1 MRRRRQKIV
10 QLGAASPD
18 LIVVTAVRYG
28 NEAEMAAPFDMLIVI
43 AIADGLIV
51 DVDHRVAIET
61 GHRGADVIGQPWID
75 FVHPDD
81 GAGATLAF
89 TKLASSQGAH
99 WPCRIRHADGE
110 FELYNCRA
118 SLGQAGTAAFI
129 TASNARRAVEEH
141 EDLWHYK
148 RLSDLASD
156 LFIVAD
162 MAGTIE
168 TVNEATVQ
176 VHGVARE
183 HMVGRSLSDFI
194 PDDAPPLL
202 SEIIS
207 RFRQGERTIDFMI
220 PVDHADGHRVILEG
234 RTTFDSVMQRW
245 YTVERDVT
253 ERVLRE
259 RELEISQRFFEL
271 SASYLVLVAANGQLL
286 RANPAFHAFVGQ
298 TANRPIVGE
307 PVADLIGADAAE
319 FAALVG
325 EVLETGQTKTIQIDA
340 SLGGEDRLLSSIIV
354 AATDR
359 DAVFLSCRDITDEQ
373 RLADELFEG
382 ATRDQL
388 TRLANRNVFND
399 ALDATLRGGFVAA
412 IIVLDLDDFKR
423 VNDSLGHDA
432 GDELLTLIA
441 QRLLQTL
448 RPDDVVA
455 RFGGDE
461 FVILLRG
468 ARANA
473 NALEVAERVR
483 LALAEPFLV
492 KQRPLSITTS
502 VGVAIGRS
510 TTHDATKLFREAD
523 VAAYSAKRAG
533 RNRSRV
539 FDSDLREVVEHEAQV
554 ESDLRRALSHRTL
567 DIDVQG
573 IFSIDGPLS
582 GVEALLRLPQADGS
596 RSEPSRFLKL
606 AGQLGLLGA
615 LGEQVIDRAFSSM
628 REWLFNHP
636 TLTLSLNIGPAEVS
650 SPSFV
655 DMVSEYI
662 DRNRIDPGQLVFEIT
677 ESGFME
683 PTGREAKSLDEL
695 RKLGV
700 RVAVD
705 EFGAGASSLAFLRDL
720 RIDQIKIHRDF
731 VRTMD
736 TNPVARAI
744 TSSVVQLASQLGIM
758 VVAAGVFTK
767 AQADELRLLGCQQIQ
782 GFSLH
787 KPAPVDEFLS
797 QPMPEIAVANVEGSS
812 EGPWFPEPS

>member
-1 MRRRRQKIV
+1 
-10 QLGAASPD
+10 
-18 LIVVTAVRYG
+18 
-28 NEAEMAAPFDMLIVI
+28 MALPFDMLIVI
-43 AIADGLIV
+43 EATNGLV
-51 DVDHRVAIET
+51 LDVDHRVSVET
-61 GHRGADVIGQPWID
+61 GYDSEDVIGQPWMD
-75 FVHPDD
+75 FVHPEDT
-81 GAGATLAF
+81 AGAAEAVRGLIEN
-89 TKLASSQGAH
+89 QGTR

-110 FELYNCRA
+110 FVQYNCQA
-118 SLGQAGTAAFI
+118 SRSETSPVAFVK
-129 TASNARRAVEEH
+129 ARNARHAIEQDS
-141 EDLWHYK
+141 DLWHFK
-148 RLSDLASD
+148 RLTDLAPD
-156 LFIVAD
+156 LFVVSDIN
-162 MAGTIE
+162 GTIE
-168 TVNEATVQ
+168 LVNEAASVM
-176 VHGVARE
+176 HGVSCE
-183 HMVGRSLSDFI
+183 DLVGRSVFDFAV
-194 PDDAPPLL
+194 DGDSLARD
-202 SEIIS
+202 IIE
-207 RFRQGERTIDFMI
+207 RYLQGETTIDFET
-220 PVDHADGHRVILEG
+220 PAVAAGGATVILEG
-234 RTTFDSVMQRW
+234 RTTFDPVMDRW

-253 ERVLRE
+253 DRASRE
-259 RELEISQRFFEL
+259 RELEIGHRFFDL
-271 SASYLVLVAANGQLL
+271 SASFLALVGADGRVL
-286 RANPAFHAFVGQ
+286 RSNPAFNRFVGA
-298 TANRPIVGE
+298 T
-307 PVADLIGADAAE
+307 DAAE
-319 FAALVG
+319 LVGRPIAEMLGSDTDEFAAVLAQVLDTG
-325 EVLETGQTKTIQIDA
+325 ETAMPRIEVHPQDDA
-340 SLGGEDRLLSSIIV
+340 RLLATVIV
-354 AATDR
+354 AAPDR
-359 DAVFLSCRDITDEQ
+359 ETVFVSSRDITDEQ

-388 TRLANRNVFND
+388 TKLANRNVFND
-399 ALDATLRGGFVAA
+399 ALDATLRAGFVAA

-432 GDELLTLIA
+432 GDELLQLIG

-448 RPDDVVA
+448 RPDDIVA

-461 FVILLRG
+461 FVILLSG
-468 ARANA
+468 ARASTD
-473 NALEVAERVR
+473 ALEVAERVR

-492 KQRPLSITTS
+492 KNRPLNITTS
-502 VGVAIGRS
+502 VGVAVGRDQ
-510 TTHDATKLFREAD
+510 THDAMKLFREAD
-523 VAAYSAKRAG
+523 VAAYSAKRGG

-539 FDSDLREVVEHEAQV
+539 FDADLRKVVEQEAQV
-554 ESDLRRALSHRTL
+554 EQDLRRALSHRTL

-596 RSEPSRFLKL
+596 RSEPSSFLKI

-628 REWLFNHP
+628 RGWLLEHP
-636 TLTLSLNIGPAEVS
+636 AMTLSLNIGPTEVS

-655 DMVSEYI
+655 GMVSDSLE
-662 DRNRIDPGQLVFEIT
+662 RNRIDPGQLVFEIT

-683 PTGREAKSLDEL
+683 PDGREAKSLDEL

-744 TSSVVQLASQLGIM
+744 TTSVVQLASQLGIM

-767 AQADELRLLGCQQIQ
+767 AQADELRLLGCQQMQ

-787 KPAPVDEFLS
+787 KPVPVDEFLS

-812 EGPWFPEPS
+812 EGPWFEAEPT

>member
-1 MRRRRQKIV
+1 MN
-10 QLGAASPD
+10 GAD
-18 LIVVTAVRYG
+18 EENEVVGV
-28 NEAEMAAPFDMLIVI
+28 APLDMLIVI
-43 AIADGLIV
+43 GATDGLVV
-51 DVDHRVAIET
+51 DVDQRVLLET
-61 GHRGADVIGQPWID
+61 GYQSDDVVGRSWMD

-81 GAGATLAF
+81 SAGAMDAMRQL
-89 TKLASSQGAH
+89 LDNQGSR
-99 WPCRIRHADGE
+99 WPCRIRHADGR
-110 FELYNCRA
+110 FALYNCQA
-118 SLGQAGTAAFI
+118 SRSETSSVAYVKAR
-129 TASNARRAVEEH
+129 NARHTIEQNRELGH
-141 EDLWHYK
+141 FK

-156 LFIVAD
+156 LFIVSD
-162 MAGTIE
+162 VNGTIE
-168 TVNEATVQ
+168 IVNEAAALM
-176 VHGVARE
+176 HGIPCDDV
-183 HMVGRSLSDFI
+183 VGRSVFDFAVEG
-194 PDDAPPLL
+194 DALAQHIT
-202 SEIIS
+202 E
-207 RFRQGERTIDFMI
+207 RFLEGETTIDFETAAVAAGGRI
-220 PVDHADGHRVILEG
+220 VTLEG
-234 RTTFDSVMQRW
+234 RTTYDAVMQRW

-253 ERVLRE
+253 ERVARE
-259 RELEISQRFFEL
+259 RELEISQQFFEL
-271 SASYLVLVAANGQLL
+271 SASYLALVGADGRLL
-286 RANPAFHAFVGQ
+286 RANPSFLGLVDVDGD
-298 TANRPIVGE
+298 RSIIGE
-307 PVADLIGADAAE
+307 PVAELIGADEAE
-319 FAALVG
+319 FAALVEG
-325 EVLETGQTKTIQIDA
+325 VLTTGQTATSRLEAKPKGDV
-340 SLGGEDRLLSSIIV
+340 RLLSSVIV
-354 AATDR
+354 AANGR
-359 DAVFLSCRDITDEQ
+359 AAAFFSSRDITDEQ

-399 ALDATLRGGFVAA
+399 ALDATLGAGFVAA

-432 GDELLTLIA
+432 GDELLRLIG

-461 FVILLRG
+461 FVILLSG
-468 ARANA
+468 ARASSD
-473 NALEVAERVR
+473 ALDVAERVR

-492 KQRPLSITTS
+492 KNRPLNITTS
-502 VGVAIGRS
+502 VGVAIGRNN
-510 TTHDATKLFREAD
+510 THDATKLFREAD
-523 VAAYSAKRAG
+523 VAAYSAKRGG

-539 FDSDLREVVEHEAQV
+539 FDSDLREAVAHEAQV
-554 ESDLRRALSHRTL
+554 ESDLRRALSDRAL

-573 IFSIDGPLS
+573 IFSIDGPLC
-582 GVEALLRLPQADGS
+582 GVEALLRLPQADGT

-615 LGEQVIDRAFSSM
+615 LGEQVIDRSFSSM
-628 REWLFNHP
+628 REWLFDHP
-636 TLTLSLNIGPAEVS
+636 TKTLSLNIGPAEVS

-655 DMVSEYI
+655 DMVSDYI
-662 DRNRIDPGQLVFEIT
+662 DDNRIDPGQLVFEIT

-683 PTGREAKSLDEL
+683 PDGREAKSLDQL

-744 TSSVVQLASQLGIM
+744 TTSVVQLATQLGIN

-767 AQADELRLLGCQQIQ
+767 VQADELRLLGCQQIQ

-787 KPAPVDEFLS
+787 KPVPVDEFLS
-797 QPMPEIAVANVEGSS
+797 QPMPEIAVANVDGSA
-812 EGPWFPEPS
+812 EGPWFEGQ